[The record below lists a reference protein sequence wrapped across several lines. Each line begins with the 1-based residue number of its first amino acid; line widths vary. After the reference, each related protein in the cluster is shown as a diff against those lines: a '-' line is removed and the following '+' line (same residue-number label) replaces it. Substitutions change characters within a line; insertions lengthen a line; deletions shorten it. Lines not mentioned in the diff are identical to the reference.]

1 MVYLPSELVREII
14 ELAVPGSFH
23 ETTYRDRL
31 STLAT
36 LCLVS
41 RQFHAIAQTL
51 LDEIIKVSHNHDI
64 ETLPTNLARHLIFD
78 QDSPTRVE
86 RALKR
91 SHSLRSLTLRTTH
104 RCNLLD
110 PRSLASLKVLGLFA
124 FDNILMS
131 RHAEGS
137 VGMRSLM
144 PQLDAFVVQC
154 HLYDMGCFPEIDPS
168 RILVDTFVEAV
179 GTARMAIQH
188 VRFTASWWSKDRTIR
203 AEGLALTLTSRPR
216 FRKLVTVYLDSEQ
229 FSDLDLT
236 LFKAAFHRECPSMSF
251 EVVIEP
257 QARTV
262 SSLNSSISQDFVSRM
277 RKEKSRNTVNG
288 SEQT

>member
-23 ETTYRDRL
+23 STTYRDRL
-31 STLAT
+31 STLAP

-41 RQFHAIAQTL
+41 HQFHAIAQPL
-51 LDEIIKVSHNHDI
+51 LDEIVIFSYDDKI
-64 ETLPTNLARHLIFD
+64 ETFPIASMRH
-78 QDSPTRVE
+78 
-86 RALKR
+86 
-91 SHSLRSLTLRTTH
+91 
-104 RCNLLD
+104 
-110 PRSLASLKVLGLFA
+110 
-124 FDNILMS
+124 
-131 RHAEGS
+131 
-137 VGMRSLM
+137 
-144 PQLDAFVVQC
+144 C
-154 HLYDMGCFPEIDPS
+154 HLYDMGCFPDIDPS

-188 VRFTASWWSKDRTIR
+188 VRFTASWWSRDRTIR

-216 FRKLVTVYLDSEQ
+216 FRKLETVYLDSEQ

-236 LFKAAFHRECPSMSF
+236 LFKAAVHRECPSMSF